1 VSSPRTAGFGG
12 ELERR
17 VGGAGGGLPLV
28 ILPQGRWFQGP
39 EPPQAVV
46 LAMRIGDARSRF
58 TNARSLKAYAGSAPV
73 TRASGK
79 SLTVT
84 HRRVKTNA
92 WPPSA
97 TSEPSPRSKPHPAP
111 ERTRTDAKPPATV
124 TPPPH
129 ATCSTDSSAVR
140 ATACK
145 PDSTTTNRSHSP
157 LPTPTPPTPQLDKLS
172 AWDVASAG
180 CRRQPN
186 GLP

>member
-12 ELERR
+12 DLERR

-28 ILPQGRWFQGP
+28 ILPQGGWLQGSG
-39 EPPQAVV
+39 PPQAVA

-73 TRASGK
+73 TRARGK

-84 HRRVKTNA
+84 HRRVKPTPGRRRLRLGLRRAQSLTRRPNA
-92 WPPSA
+92 LGPTP
-97 TSEPSPRSKPHPAP
+97 
-111 ERTRTDAKPPATV
+111 KPPATV

-129 ATCSTDSSAVR
+129 ATCSTDSSAVCT
-140 ATACK
+140 TACK

-172 AWDVASAG
+172 SWDVASAG

>member
-1 VSSPRTAGFGG
+1 MSSPRTAGFGG

-39 EPPQAVV
+39 EPPQAVA

-73 TRASGK
+73 TRARGK

-97 TSEPSPRSKPHPAP
+97 TSEPSPRSKPHPAH
-111 ERTRTDAKPPATV
+111 ERTSV
-124 TPPPH
+124 
-129 ATCSTDSSAVR
+129 S
-140 ATACK
+140 
-145 PDSTTTNRSHSP
+145 
-157 LPTPTPPTPQLDKLS
+157 
-172 AWDVASAG
+172 
-180 CRRQPN
+180 
-186 GLP
+186 

>member
-1 VSSPRTAGFGG
+1 MSSPRTAGFGG

-39 EPPQAVV
+39 EPPRAVV

-111 ERTRTDAKPPATV
+111 ERTRTDAKT
-124 TPPPH
+124 TGDRH
-129 ATCSTDSSAVR
+129 
-140 ATACK
+140 TAAPCNLFNRLLGCLRHCLQTRQHYNEQIAF
-145 PDSTTTNRSHSP
+145 PTTHTN
-157 LPTPTPPTPQLDKLS
+157 PTK
-172 AWDVASAG
+172 AAA
-180 CRRQPN
+180 
-186 GLP
+186 